1 MVVMTDEHNHSLFYS
16 AFILQ
21 ERLDTVAEAGLPI
34 WITEFSVEEPD
45 AIKKGN
51 SNCNKEVLLFA
62 SSVTIAFQYVNC
74 SH

>member
-1 MVVMTDEHNHSLFYS
+1 MTDEHNHSLFYS

-45 AIKKGN
+45 EIKKGN

-62 SSVTIAFQYVNC
+62 SSVTFAFQ
-74 SH
+74 